1 MSLAPR
7 VPAGDPTVQM
17 LCKLCTCQLSI
28 QRFGRIWTLRDPL
41 GPCTNKNQGLLERSG
56 CDGPNLRPAD
66 AREARTPGAR
76 AT

>member
-7 VPAGDPTVQM
+7 VPAGDPTVQI

-28 QRFGRIWTLRDPL
+28 RIFGRVCTPSRLL
-41 GPCTNKNQGLLERSG
+41 GLCTNKNRGLLGFGG
-56 CDGPNLRPAD
+56 CDGPKSRPAD